1 MQSRRKIMQT
11 LAATTAGA
19 VVGTPVAAAKPLGE
33 TDHYAAP
40 WWLLAPLQEGEHLED
55 RWILHSL
62 SPIKEGASVLTL
74 QRGST
79 SLRIHICL
87 HDGAP
92 KGLAYSELFDLIVMD
107 HGRGV
112 RAVPEDLSPTLLFLS
127 DIIRENEWND
137 VPNHR
142 LDGINRMMTHAD
154 RVRAFGSS
162 HLQ

>member
-1 MQSRRKIMQT
+1 MQSRRVLIQT
-11 LAATTAGA
+11 IGATTASA
-19 VVGTPVAAAKPLGE
+19 MVGTPRVHARPTGA
-33 TDHYAAP
+33 DHYAPP
-40 WWLLAPLQEGEHLED
+40 WWLLAPLQTSERLKDGWVLD
-55 RWILHSL
+55 DL
-62 SPIKEGASVLTL
+62 SPITEGASVLTL
-74 QRGST
+74 KRRGQ

-87 HDGAP
+87 HDDAP
-92 KGLAYSELFDLIVMD
+92 RGLAYSELFDLIVMD

-112 RAVPEDLSPTLLFLS
+112 RTVPEDLSPTLHLLS

-154 RVRAFGSS
+154 RVRAFGAS